1 MHFSMQTQ
9 TSSGT
14 SYQHRHF
21 AIIAY
26 ERPVITTAFCL
37 IKMNMTCNQQKLQIN
52 GTMALE

>member
-21 AIIAY
+21 AIIVY